1 MSAAEPPSGSAVN
14 LRPPRIFCLHGAG
27 LYKTAARFIL
37 EGAGGGRD
45 VRASLGEDCCSRE
58 DTALQFHGQNAA
70 AGTAP
75 LRSFRLPERAAL
87 PCASGGAGATS
98 GEAGRMVS
106 ARSCVS
112 IAFISVVTVWGAGAS
127 RSGREI
133 FLFKSMCL
141 SRDPTHVEGISELST
156 AVTDSTSASVVWRGR
171 RPGAPSLCGCWAPAA
186 GFGLGWFELGAG
198 REGAARAR

>member
-45 VRASLGEDCCSRE
+45 VRASLGEDFCSCE

-87 PCASGGAGATS
+87 PCASWGAGATS
-98 GEAGRMVS
+98 GEAGRTVS

-141 SRDPTHVEGISELST
+141 SRDPTHVEGVSELST
-156 AVTDSTSASVVWRGR
+156 AVTDSTSAERGLAWATPGGAGPSGGPISVR
-171 RPGAPSLCGCWAPAA
+171 L
-186 GFGLGWFELGAG
+186 LGAG
-198 REGAARAR
+198 RGVWFGLV